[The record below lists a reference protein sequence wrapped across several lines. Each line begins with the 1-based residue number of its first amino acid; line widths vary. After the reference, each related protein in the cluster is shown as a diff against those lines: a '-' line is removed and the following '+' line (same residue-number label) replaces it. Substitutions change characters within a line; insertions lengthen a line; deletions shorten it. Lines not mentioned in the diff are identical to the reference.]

1 MNDVFAPFMKGKDR
15 FLIVYLDD
23 IVIFSKTKE
32 EHECHVRQVL
42 DTLRKHKLYT
52 NPKKCI
58 FFREEIDFVGHIV
71 GRGVVKM
78 DPDKISAIRDRMV
91 PKNPTEVRS
100 FLGLTNYYR

>member
-42 DTLRKHKLYT
+42 DILRKHKLFP
-52 NPKKCI
+52 NPKKCL
-58 FFREEIDFVGHIV
+58 FLKEEIDFIGHIV
-71 GRGVVKM
+71 GHGQVKM
-78 DPDKISAIRDRMV
+78 DPVLGRSSRERKRIKIKLV
-91 PKNPTEVRS
+91 K
-100 FLGLTNYYR
+100 